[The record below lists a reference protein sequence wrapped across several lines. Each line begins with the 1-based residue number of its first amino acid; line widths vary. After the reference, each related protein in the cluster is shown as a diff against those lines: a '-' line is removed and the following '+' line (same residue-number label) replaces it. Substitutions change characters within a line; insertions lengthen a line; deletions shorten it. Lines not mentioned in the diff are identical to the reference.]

1 MKKKKNTLKENPL
14 IKDIKMNK
22 KAKIKNVTSDDE
34 NEIKRF
40 VIIILVIA
48 VIMGIIYGI
57 TELFNNKKDSD
68 TVDVIDGQINYDK
81 VAVGTILNRPYDEY
95 YVMVYD
101 STSKEAVK
109 YSAMM
114 TTYKGKTEE
123 EPLKI
128 YYCDLNNSLN
138 KKYYNVNED
147 NKSNKKAQKVEDF
160 DFGDLTLLHIK
171 KGKITEYIED
181 YKTIQEKLK

>member
-1 MKKKKNTLKENPL
+1 MKKKKNALKENPMMGS
-14 IKDIKMNK
+14 KKNK
-22 KAKIKNVTSDDE
+22 KIKVNNVVSDDE

-40 VIIILVIA
+40 IFIILGIA

-57 TELFNNKKDSD
+57 TELVASKKDDDAVEVVKGS
-68 TVDVIDGQINYDK
+68 INYDK
-81 VAVGTILNRPYDEY
+81 VSVGTLLNRPYDEY
-95 YVMVYD
+95 YVLVYD
-101 STSKEAVK
+101 SESKEAVK

-114 TTYKGKTEE
+114 TTYKEKDEE
-123 EPLKI
+123 DSLKI
-128 YYCDLNNSLN
+128 YYCDLGNSLN

-171 KGKITEYIED
+171 DGKVSEYIED